1 MPGLADLT
9 DFELKVSGTALS
21 AENAVKVL
29 EIVVDSSTHLPAM
42 CTVRL
47 HDPEMTLVDG
57 TTFDIGKE
65 LEVNM
70 EGVEHYGDYS
80 AQNSRTLV
88 FKGEITALEPDFENN
103 RTTLLVRAYDKS
115 HRLHRGRK
123 TRTFVEKKDSDLAS
137 TIAGEAG
144 LTAQVDTTSITYPYV
159 LQNNQTNMEFLLSR
173 AQRIGYQVYSFN
185 GNLYFKKGSWVQ
197 NSAATELELGTNLL
211 SFRPRATAVQQHDTS
226 SAYGWDVKTKAAI
239 TGASASAS
247 TSNLGGL
254 TQTGGDLAKSK
265 FGGTAKADIV
275 NIPVTSVDEAKAL
288 AQAAEDG
295 INSEYLQAE
304 GSCLGNAKVLAG
316 SLVNIKGVGTKFSGK
331 YYVTQAVHRW
341 ATDSG
346 YMTHFSITG
355 RQPNTFSSLVQQ
367 NADQQGRIRGV
378 VVGIVT
384 NLSDPDDF
392 GRVKVKFPWMPKA
405 DGADIESTWCRI
417 ASSMTGASRG
427 MYFLPEVND
436 EVLVAFEQDDVAFPY
451 ILGGLWNKTD
461 KPPLAIGDAVAS
473 GKVKQ
478 RIIKST
484 SGHVII
490 LDDTQGSEKITI
502 KDKTTK
508 NEFTIDSASNTITLT
523 TDDKL
528 TVTAKGAI
536 SIKSSGGD
544 MTLEAKNVNVKA
556 QQDVKLEATKTM
568 SLKATSSCT
577 VEGTASVTIKNAAAE
592 IALSG
597 PTINMNKG
605 ALEVM

>member
-1 MPGLADLT
+1 MAGLADLT
-9 DFELKVSGTALS
+9 DFELKVAGTKLS
-21 AENAVKVL
+21 DENAEKVL

-57 TTFDIGKE
+57 TTFDIGNE
-65 LEVNM
+65 LELSL
-70 EGVEHYGDYS
+70 EGIEDYGDYS
-80 AQNSRTLV
+80 AENSLSLV
-88 FKGEITALEPDFENN
+88 FKGEITALEPDFGV

-115 HRLHRGRK
+115 HRLHRGRQ
-123 TRTFVEKKDSDLAS
+123 TRTFAQTKDSDLAS
-137 TIAGEAG
+137 KVAGEAG
-144 LTAQVDTTSITYPYV
+144 LSAQVDATAITYPYV

-173 AQRIGYQVYSFN
+173 ARRIGYQVYSYN

-197 NSAATELELGTNLL
+197 NTSAPVLTLGTNLL

-226 SAYGWDVKTKAAI
+226 SAYGWDVSTKAAI

-265 FGGTAKADIV
+265 FGGSAKADIV
-275 NIPVTSVDEAKAL
+275 DVPVTTIDEAKAI
-288 AQAAEDG
+288 AQAMEDG

-316 SLVNIKGVGTKFSGK
+316 SLVDIKDVGTKFSGK

-341 ATDSG
+341 ATGDI
-346 YMTHFSITG
+346 YMTQFSITG
-355 RQPNTFSSLVQQ
+355 RQPNTFSSLVQEGG
-367 NADQQGRIRGV
+367 DRQGLVHGV
-378 VVGIVT
+378 VVGLVT

-405 DGADIESTWCRI
+405 DGAEIESTWCRI
-417 ASSMTGASRG
+417 ASPMAGATRG

-436 EVLVAFEQDDVAFPY
+436 EVLVAFEHEDVSFPY
-451 ILGGLWNKTD
+451 ILGGLWNKTE

-490 LDDTQGSEKITI
+490 LDDTSGAEKITI
-502 KDKTTK
+502 KDKSTK
-508 NEFTIDSASNTITLT
+508 NEFTIDTASNTITLIT
-523 TDDKL
+523 EDKL
-528 TVTAKGAI
+528 TVTAKGAV

-544 MTLEAKNVNVKA
+544 MTLEAKNINMKA
-556 QQDVKLEATKTM
+556 QQNVKVEATSTL
-568 SLKATSSCT
+568 SLKANSSCT
-577 VEGTASVTIKNAAAE
+577 MEGTAGVTIKNAAAE

-597 PTINMNKG
+597 PSINMNKG